1 MRMAD
6 PGNASEEVMTKYSRI
21 GRRHPDTAPI
31 SKDQITTLKQKVQR
45 VENLETKRTSV
56 WDHICD
62 AWTYLVYS
70 FKPKSHQCRI
80 YGHTLPSTG
89 WEPGRR
95 PNCGDCGTQIVDFDD
110 LRKAQPRY

>member
-1 MRMAD
+1 
-6 PGNASEEVMTKYSRI
+6 MTKYSRI

-45 VENLETKRTSV
+45 VENIDNARRTTV

-62 AWTYLVYS
+62 MWTQFTYS
-70 FKPKSHQCRI
+70 FKPKSNQCRI
-80 YGHTLPSTG
+80 YGHTLPSGG
-89 WEPGRR
+89 WQAGRR
-95 PNCGDCGTQIVDFDD
+95 PNCGDCGTQINDADD